1 MARVRIGTC
10 ALGVAALL
18 EAGSAMAQSD
28 RERRSLIE
36 RAEHHYERGRY
47 DRALTTAM
55 RAAELGMSP
64 SLRFFIA
71 VQHQALGHTL
81 DALDGAERCA
91 QEAAHDA
98 SISDR
103 DELVARCNRLASLL
117 EASVARVQ
125 IRVPDRVPESFH
137 VNIQGGEI
145 DRARWSAPI
154 AVLPGRIV
162 VEGRL
167 PESPSLREE
176 FDLAAGQRRE
186 VSFERFFPAPPV
198 ASTPAPTA
206 DGHVETPVATPVAR
220 PPIAPTLTASPLIVR
235 PQAERGPGAAPWIVA
250 GAGAVILGGAGAF
263 YTLREADVAERDRLC
278 GTPACTADQETDA
291 RSLDDRA
298 RTWNTLTNVSLG
310 VGAAAVVGG
319 LTWWFFA
326 RPSSP
331 PRVSAWISPREG
343 SFVAGLGGAL

>member
-1 MARVRIGTC
+1 MARVRIGAW

-18 EAGSAMAQSD
+18 GAGSAMAQSD

-36 RAEHHYERGRY
+36 RAEHHYQRGRY

-91 QEAAHDA
+91 QEAAHDT

-125 IRVPDRVPESFH
+125 IRVPDRAPESFH

-154 AVLPGRIV
+154 AVLPAHIV

-167 PESPSLREE
+167 PDSPSLREE

-198 ASTPAPTA
+198 APTPAPTPDA
-206 DGHVETPVATPVAR
+206 QVEAHVATRVASPSIAPPPVAS
-220 PPIAPTLTASPLIVR
+220 PPIARQQPA
-235 PQAERGPGAAPWIVA
+235 RGPGAAPWIVA
-250 GAGAVILGGAGAF
+250 GAGAVILGGAGVF
-263 YTLREADVAERDRLC
+263 YALREADVAARNRLC
-278 GTPACTADQETDA
+278 GAPSCTESDEQSA

-319 LTWWFFA
+319 VAWWFFA

-331 PRVSAWISPREG
+331 PRVSAWVSPREG
-343 SFVAGLGGAL
+343 SFVAGLGGSL